1 MDFDK
6 LLEEFLRLPKTLD
19 EAIEYVKKNP
29 VMNSTI
35 EDMAFKQTVINVLIL
50 AGLVSENDFNASVE
64 HFKNHLYEEFGKEL
78 LRESIEFEEKEKQ
91 LQEEND
97 EDTDWDDEFPP
108 DKKYYDA

>member
-29 VMNSTI
+29 VMNNTI
-35 EDMAFKQTVINVLIL
+35 EDMAFKQTIVNVLIL
-50 AGLVSENDFNASVE
+50 AGLVSENDLNASIE
-64 HFKNHLYEEFGKEL
+64 HFKNQLYEEFGKEL
-78 LRESIEFEEKEKQ
+78 LREAQEFEEKEN
-91 LQEEND
+91 QEKDD
-97 EDTDWDDEFPP
+97 EDWEDEFPI